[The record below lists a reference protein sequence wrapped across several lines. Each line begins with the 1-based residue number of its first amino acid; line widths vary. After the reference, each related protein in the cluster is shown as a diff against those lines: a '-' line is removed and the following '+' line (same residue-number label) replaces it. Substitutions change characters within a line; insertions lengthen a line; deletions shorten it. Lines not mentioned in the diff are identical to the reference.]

1 MYDTKKWL
9 CLYLG
14 ILSLVPIALYL
25 IEKDYGFSLIRAV
38 LFTAAFF
45 GASIYYFIK
54 DAPYKNKKQKRSFK
68 SNKNLDKKWSAVSL
82 LEYEDI
88 TWHKKSI
95 NLLQVYTLFFCWNI
109 FIQCTCRQY
118 ARTRYMCVMCIGYI
132 RKLQRNS
139 TKILWR
145 PADSQLT
152 CEAFKQ
158 CI

>member
-68 SNKNLDKKWSAVSL
+68 SNKNLDKK
-82 LEYEDI
+82 
-88 TWHKKSI
+88 
-95 NLLQVYTLFFCWNI
+95 
-109 FIQCTCRQY
+109 
-118 ARTRYMCVMCIGYI
+118 
-132 RKLQRNS
+132 
-139 TKILWR
+139 
-145 PADSQLT
+145 
-152 CEAFKQ
+152 
-158 CI
+158 